1 MKFVGRTEN
10 IFFPELEFGPIK
22 AKIDTGAYGNSL
34 HVDSVSVGEDGLRF
48 LLEGREFVYTKYD
61 SVVVKSSNGQSQL
74 RYLILL
80 RMCMGEK
87 IYRIKFSL
95 SSRNEMKCPVLIGR
109 RFLRRFEFLVDVRK
123 QNVNDRTKAL

>member
-1 MKFVGRTEN
+1 
-10 IFFPELEFGPIK
+10 
-22 AKIDTGAYGNSL
+22 
-34 HVDSVSVGEDGLRF
+34 
-48 LLEGREFVYTKYD
+48 
-61 SVVVKSSNGQSQL
+61 VKSSNGQSQL